1 MKLLGIETSCDETS
15 AAIVEDG
22 RKVLSNAI
30 YTQIDTHKLYG
41 GVVPE
46 IASRKHI
53 EKISAVVDQALSEA
67 GLTFSDIDGIAVT
80 YGPGLVGALLCGVS
94 YAKSLAYALKK
105 PLIPVHHI
113 KGHIAA
119 NYLSHPQLEPPF
131 LCLVVSGGHSHIIE
145 VTDYHSYHIV
155 AQTRD
160 DAAGEAFDKV
170 ARVIGLPYPGGSQMD
185 RLAKLGDGSKL
196 DFPRVHFPDSLD
208 FSFSGLKTAVI
219 NYIHR
224 VEQKYDIKV
233 ADLGDTDLIAKEKFE
248 GNGVRQHAESITK
261 ADLAASFTRA
271 VVDIL
276 TENTVKTAIQKGYDK
291 IVLAGGVACNSFLRS
306 AMQEEASK
314 KGIAVYFP
322 EPILCTDNAAMIAS
336 MGYYLL
342 ENGET
347 CGLDLNAVPYIN
359 IETERK
365 EE

>member
-53 EKISAVVDQALSEA
+53 EKISAVVDQAFADA
-67 GLTFSDIDGIAVT
+67 GLTFQDIDGIAVT

-94 YAKSLAYALKK
+94 YAKSFAYALHK
-105 PLIPVHHI
+105 PLVKVHHI

-145 VTDYHSYHIV
+145 VSDYNTYHIV

-160 DAAGEAFDKV
+160 DAAGETFDKV

-185 RLAKLGDGSKL
+185 RLAKLGDGTKL

-224 VEQKYDIKV
+224 VEQRYGISISQ
-233 ADLGDTDLIAKEKFE
+233 LGDTDIIAHEKFE
-248 GNGVRQHAESITK
+248 GNGVRQHVETVTK
-261 ADLAASFTRA
+261 ADLAAGFTRA

-276 TENTVKTAIQKGYDK
+276 TENTIKAAKEKGARK
-291 IVLAGGVACNSFLRS
+291 IALAGGVACNSFLRS
-306 AMQEEASK
+306 AMQRIGAQNGME
-314 KGIAVYFP
+314 VCYP
-322 EPILCTDNAAMIAS
+322 EPVLCTDNAAMIAS
-336 MGYYLL
+336 MGYYLFR
-342 ENGET
+342 NGET
-347 CGLDLNAVPYIN
+347 CGLDLNAVPYIS
-359 IETERK
+359 IEK
-365 EE
+365 GMQ

>member
-1 MKLLGIETSCDETS
+1 MRLLGIETSCDETS

-53 EKISAVVDQALSEA
+53 EKISAVVDQAFADA
-67 GLTFSDIDGIAVT
+67 GLAFHDIDGVAVT

-94 YAKSLAYALKK
+94 YAKSFAYALKK
-105 PLIPVHHI
+105 PLVKVHHI

-119 NYLSHPQLEPPF
+119 NYLSHPELEPPF

-145 VTDYHSYHIV
+145 VSDYNAYHIV

-185 RLAKLGDGSKL
+185 RLAKRGDGTKL

-224 VEQKYDIKV
+224 IEQRYDVKV
-233 ADLGDTDLIAKEKFE
+233 SLLGDTDVITREMFE
-248 GNGVRQHAESITK
+248 GNGVKQHAPLVTK

-276 TENTVKTAIQKGYDK
+276 VENTIKTALEKNYRTIA
-291 IVLAGGVACNSFLRS
+291 LAGGVACNSFLRDTMKQ
-306 AMQEEASK
+306 AGEQ
-314 KGIAVYFP
+314 KGITVCYP
-322 EPILCTDNAAMIAS
+322 EPVFCTDNAAMIAS

-342 ENGET
+342 KSGET
-347 CGLDLNAVPYIN
+347 CGLDLNAVPYIS
-359 IETERK
+359 IEK
-365 EE
+365 